1 MQRIRVGSLVPGMI
15 LAQDVLIPRTGVT
28 LLPMNTVLTMEMIR
42 RIGSFNIDEVYI
54 KVPERSNKEKNE
66 EILAPVMAETH
77 EKSVAAVEQVITN
90 FRKDSLTQEAIEG
103 LVGDLLEQVEMDADL
118 LLNLTHMKSYDNYLF
133 SHAVNVSII
142 SILIGEQLGY
152 EKEELNQLGVAALL
166 HDIGMLKIAVET
178 WRKTGTLT
186 PEEYQEVRKH
196 PEYGAEL
203 LAGMSAEIQA
213 VAAQHHERYDGS
225 GYPRGLKGSEINYK
239 ARIVALADVYEA
251 CISDRPYRERLTPQ
265 EAIKLIVANQEGFD
279 PNILKVFLLTMA
291 IYPIGTFVRLNT
303 GEIGKVIRV
312 SKNQPFR
319 PVLSLYFDRQGELL
333 GQPIRLDLSADV
345 NHLLY
350 IEDTIPAPEHKK
362 LSEKVATA
370 FSHRPWG

>member
-1 MQRIRVGSLVPGMI
+1 MVQTIRVGQLVPGMI

-42 RIGSFNIDEVYI
+42 RIASFNIEEVYI
-54 KVPERSNKEKNE
+54 KVPERSDKEKNE

-77 EKSVAAVEQVITN
+77 EKSVAAVEKVITN
-90 FRKDSLTQEAIEG
+90 FRKDSFTQEAIDG

-196 PEYGAEL
+196 RVRGRAPG
-203 LAGMSAEIQA
+203 GNVGEIQA
-213 VAAQHHERYDGS
+213 VAASTMNGTMVPDI
-225 GYPRGLKGSEINYK
+225 RGG
-239 ARIVALADVYEA
+239 
-251 CISDRPYRERLTPQ
+251 
-265 EAIKLIVANQEGFD
+265 
-279 PNILKVFLLTMA
+279 
-291 IYPIGTFVRLNT
+291 
-303 GEIGKVIRV
+303 
-312 SKNQPFR
+312 
-319 PVLSLYFDRQGELL
+319 
-333 GQPIRLDLSADV
+333 
-345 NHLLY
+345 
-350 IEDTIPAPEHKK
+350 
-362 LSEKVATA
+362 
-370 FSHRPWG
+370 